1 MKAPMMPSSDEPD
14 VLDCLVIGGGPAGL
28 TAALYLARYKR
39 SVAVFDAGRSRAEW
53 IPRSRN
59 YPGFPSGISGRELLV
74 LLRTQASSYNIS
86 LVNARVDSL
95 ARTAEIFEA
104 RFEGGTAR
112 TRSILLATGIID
124 VEPAIDGHD
133 DAVHRGLIRYCPVCD
148 AFEAADK
155 RIGIYGA
162 GPGAVNKAKFL
173 RSYSRDV
180 ALVLSDDEP
189 LDEAD
194 LRASGIKLVRAPDR
208 LRIEQRNVTA
218 ACEEEEFTFD
228 VLYPALG
235 CKAGSALA
243 GRLGAKCNDVGCL
256 DVDEHQQTTVP
267 GIYAAGDVVSDLH
280 QIAVGTG
287 HAAIAATHI
296 HKMLPPNPR

>member
-1 MKAPMMPSSDEPD
+1 MKAPVMPSSDEPD

-53 IPRSRN
+53 IPRSHN
-59 YPGFPSGISGRELLV
+59 YPGFPSGISGHELLG
-74 LLRTQASSYNIS
+74 LLRTQASSYEIS

-95 ARTAEIFEA
+95 ARAGELFEA

-112 TRSILLATGIID
+112 ARSVLLATGIID
-124 VEPAIDGHD
+124 VEPEIDGHD
-133 DAVHRGLIRYCPVCD
+133 EAVHRGLIRYCPVCD
-148 AFEAADK
+148 GYEAADK
-155 RIGIYGA
+155 RIGVYGA
-162 GPGAVNKAKFL
+162 GIGAVNKAKFL

-180 ALVLSDDEP
+180 ALVLSGDEP
-189 LDEAD
+189 LDEED
-194 LRASGIKLVRAPDR
+194 LRASGITLIRAPNR
-208 LRIEQRNVTA
+208 LRIDERNIVA
-218 ACEEEEFTFD
+218 LCEGKEIAFD

-235 CKAGSALA
+235 CKAGSPLA
-243 GRLGAKCNDVGCL
+243 TGLGATCNDVGCL

-296 HKMLPPNPR
+296 HKTLPPNPR